1 MLNKIIKGITACAI
15 SVSILPTYPFLS
27 YQNTSYQNI
36 ITANALTSADYSLS
50 QNGVEFICKYE
61 GFNPKCY
68 RDNTQQSIGYGSKC
82 GDGTLHTAGTH
93 SITRDAALQLMISK
107 INSEYAPY
115 VRQCTKGLEMTQN
128 QFDALCSMCYNTW
141 QIKNSPLVRYL
152 RGEISEATARS
163 ENAEYRINKGTKYES
178 GLRNR
183 RTAEADLFF
192 KDSPTPIIPTPS
204 TGCFQACGSGY
215 TSIVEALK
223 SIGVDSSYSYRAKIA
238 AANGIS
244 GYSGSASQ
252 NTQMLNLLK
261 AGTLKVPG
269 DDPVPEPPPIVD
281 YGETYFPA
289 CSSSFTSL
297 VDALKSIGVDS
308 SMSYRKTIAEKNGIS
323 GYSGSA
329 SQNTQ
334 MLNLLK
340 SGKLLNPSGTTSTP
354 DTSGKYFPAC
364 SSGASSIVDALKSIG
379 VDSSMSYR
387 KSIAEKN
394 GISGYSGSA
403 SQNTQMLNLLK
414 SGTLIKPEYTEPP
427 AIVNYTV
434 SLNANGGSS
443 PIDSMSI
450 ASNSTYNGLP
460 TPSREGYSFAGW
472 YTDANG
478 GSQVSDGN
486 ALVSNSNH
494 TLYAHWNANTYT
506 VSFDQNDGSGITSS
520 KTVVFNNTYGEL
532 ASPSRTGYTLA
543 GWYTSS
549 NDGNQIN
556 PDSKFTNADNQ
567 TLYAHWNAN
576 KYTVSFDLNGGT
588 GSISDKTVEYD
599 EVYGTLQEPTRK
611 GYIFNGWFTS
621 KENGQKISGES
632 RVAITSN
639 QILYAQWEKSPEEE
653 LKLDKN
659 IITLKNGEQYKI
671 NANQDSLTYK
681 SNNNDVVVVSDTGI
695 VTAIGAGNAIISV
708 INNDADV
715 VQLTVNVVA
724 LSKIGDCNNDDQ
736 FNIAD
741 AVMLQNW
748 ILADSDTHLKYWEA
762 ADLYG
767 DGVINSFDLVMMK
780 KLLTK
785 K

>member
-1 MLNKIIKGITACAI
+1 MKLKKLIFKIIDLSACSVMLFNTCSFCNDELKANAANSQIEKALEWAVSIANDNSHGYSQANRQGPDYDCSSLVVNALKKAGLNTGNASYTGNMKSELTKCGFTWIEWSQINNVSNLQRGDILLHRTSSGGHTEFYLGNNQNVGAHSDRGYPQTGDQTGTEI
-15 SVSILPTYPFLS
+15 SVCS
-27 YQNTSYQNI
+27 YWYDNW
-36 ITANALTSADYSLS
+36 
-50 QNGVEFICKYE
+50 NGVLRY
-61 GFNPKCY
+61 
-68 RDNTQQSIGYGSKC
+68 S
-82 GDGTLHTAGTH
+82 AGP
-93 SITRDAALQLMISK
+93 IP
-107 INSEYAPY
+107 E
-115 VRQCTKGLEMTQN
+115 
-128 QFDALCSMCYNTW
+128 
-141 QIKNSPLVRYL
+141 IK
-152 RGEISEATARS
+152 
-163 ENAEYRINKGTKYES
+163 
-178 GLRNR
+178 
-183 RTAEADLFF
+183 
-192 KDSPTPIIPTPS
+192 PTPAD
-204 TGCFQACGSGY
+204 GCFQACGSGY

-269 DDPVPEPPPIVD
+269 NDPVPEPPPIVD

-340 SGKLLNPSGTTSTP
+340 SGKLLNPSGTTSAP

-434 SLNANGGSS
+434 SLNANGGST

-494 TLYAHWNANTYT
+494 TLYAHWNANKYT

-520 KTVVFNNTYGEL
+520 KTIVFGNTYGEL

-543 GWYTSS
+543 GWYTDISEGTKVNS
-549 NDGNQIN
+549 
-556 PDSKFTNADNQ
+556 DSIFNIADNL
-567 TLYAHWNAN
+567 TLYAHWSAN

-588 GSISDKTVEYD
+588 GNIADKSVTYGNE
-599 EVYGTLQEPTRK
+599 YGTIEEPVRD
-611 GYIFNGWFTS
+611 GYTFTGWFT
-621 KENGQKISGES
+621 EATGGTRILPETLISN
-632 RVAITSN
+632 ASN
-639 QILYAQWEKSPEEE
+639 HVIYAQWTKNPEKTP
-653 LKLDKN
+653 LKVQTSSVALV
-659 IITLKNGEQYKI
+659 NGEQFTI
-671 NANQDSLTYK
+671 EANQENLTYK
-681 SNNNDVVVVSDTGI
+681 SNNPDVAVVSKKGI
-695 VTAIGAGNAIISV
+695 ITAIGEGNAVISV
-708 INNDADV
+708 INENSDV
-715 VQLTVNVVA
+715 VQIKVNVTPA
-724 LSKIGDCNNDDQ
+724 SLPGDCNNDGAVS
-736 FNIAD
+736 IAD
-741 AVMLQNW
+741 AVELQQWLLGSGNLTKW
-748 ILADSDTHLKYWEA
+748 QN
-762 ADLYG
+762 ADLCK
-767 DGVINSFDLVMMK
+767 DNVINVFDMISLK
-780 KLLTK
+780 RLLIK
-785 K
+785 NK